1 MTRAA
6 VVPDDR
12 RRPDRRDAYDGSE
25 KRFLLRLRPFGH
37 ARTWPLLSDG
47 RYVAALQTINA
58 TMCNGVFAFGFFGA
72 ALFMILR
79 SSFTFRGSGRAGSR

>member
-1 MTRAA
+1 MLTTGLKSGFFYAYACSVTRGPA
-6 VVPDDR
+6 
-12 RRPDRRDAYDGSE
+12 
-25 KRFLLRLRPFGH
+25 LLP
-37 ARTWPLLSDG
+37 DG

-72 ALFMILR
+72 TLFMNPR

>member
-1 MTRAA
+1 MLVRSRADLA
-6 VVPDDR
+6 
-12 RRPDRRDAYDGSE
+12 
-25 KRFLLRLRPFGH
+25 LLP
-37 ARTWPLLSDG
+37 DG